1 MVKTFRSQQRLK
13 DEQINYLLSDL
24 EKSLEQYREAVE
36 LRDKQIA
43 DAKKILL
50 SAKQSYDSLA
60 QENRKLKEYVAKA
73 QQENQLRQQQ
83 LLARNRARNY
93 KKVVLEE
100 ESDKES
106 DTESEQEWDIVEH
119 TAKAQQVKKPR
130 KKRQTA
136 NVFDYIN
143 NNNNAKRHKR

>member
-1 MVKTFRSQQRLK
+1 MVKTFRSQQKLK

-50 SAKQSYDSLA
+50 SAKQSYDKLS
-60 QENRKLKEYVAKA
+60 QENIKLKEYVVKA

-83 LLARNRARNY
+83 LLARNKNY

-100 ESDKES
+100 ESEKES
-106 DTESEQEWDIVEH
+106 DTESEQEYDIAED
-119 TAKAQQVKKPR
+119 AIKAQQVKKPR
-130 KKRQTA
+130 KKRQTN

-143 NNNNAKRHKR
+143 NNAKRHKR

>member
-1 MVKTFRSQQRLK
+1 MVKTFRSQQKLK

-50 SAKQSYDSLA
+50 SAKQSYDKLS
-60 QENRKLKEYVAKA
+60 QENIKLKEYVVKA

-83 LLARNRARNY
+83 LLARNKNY

-100 ESDKES
+100 ESEKES
-106 DTESEQEWDIVEH
+106 DTESEQEYDIAED
-119 TAKAQQVKKPR
+119 AIKAQQVKKPR
-130 KKRQTA
+130 KKRQTN

-143 NNNNAKRHKR
+143 NAKRHKQ

>member
-1 MVKTFRSQQRLK
+1 MVKTFRSQQKLK

-50 SAKQSYDSLA
+50 SAKQSYDKLS
-60 QENRKLKEYVAKA
+60 QEKIKLKEYVVKA

-83 LLARNRARNY
+83 LLAQNKNY

-100 ESDKES
+100 ESEKES
-106 DTESEQEWDIVEH
+106 DTESEQEYDIAED
-119 TAKAQQVKKPR
+119 AIKAQQVIKPR
-130 KKRQTA
+130 KKRQTN
-136 NVFDYIN
+136 NVFDCIN
-143 NNNNAKRHKR
+143 NNEKRHKQ

>member
-60 QENRKLKEYVAKA
+60 QENRKLKEYVAKS

-83 LLARNRARNY
+83 LLARNRAMNKSATLSRTLQ
-93 KKVVLEE
+93 KHSK
-100 ESDKES
+100 
-106 DTESEQEWDIVEH
+106 
-119 TAKAQQVKKPR
+119 
-130 KKRQTA
+130 
-136 NVFDYIN
+136 
-143 NNNNAKRHKR
+143 

>member
-50 SAKQSYDSLA
+50 SAK
-60 QENRKLKEYVAKA
+60 
-73 QQENQLRQQQ
+73 
-83 LLARNRARNY
+83 
-93 KKVVLEE
+93 
-100 ESDKES
+100 
-106 DTESEQEWDIVEH
+106 
-119 TAKAQQVKKPR
+119 
-130 KKRQTA
+130 
-136 NVFDYIN
+136 
-143 NNNNAKRHKR
+143 

>member
-36 LRDKQIA
+36 VRDKQIA

-50 SAKQSYDSLA
+50 SEKQSYDSLA
-60 QENRKLKEYVAKA
+60 QENRKLKEYVAKS

-83 LLARNRARNY
+83 LLARNRAMNKSATLSRTLQ
-93 KKVVLEE
+93 KHSK
-100 ESDKES
+100 
-106 DTESEQEWDIVEH
+106 
-119 TAKAQQVKKPR
+119 
-130 KKRQTA
+130 
-136 NVFDYIN
+136 
-143 NNNNAKRHKR
+143 

>member
-1 MVKTFRSQQRLK
+1 MVKTFRSQQKLK
-13 DEQINYLLSDL
+13 DEQINYLFSDL

-50 SAKQSYDSLA
+50 SAKQSYDKLS
-60 QENRKLKEYVAKA
+60 QEKIKLKEYVVKA

-83 LLARNRARNY
+83 LLAQNKNY

-100 ESDKES
+100 ESEKES
-106 DTESEQEWDIVEH
+106 DTESEQEYDIAED
-119 TAKAQQVKKPR
+119 AIKAQQVIKPR
-130 KKRQTA
+130 KKRQTN
-136 NVFDYIN
+136 NVFDCIN
-143 NNNNAKRHKR
+143 NNEKRHKQ

>member
-1 MVKTFRSQQRLK
+1 MVKTFRSQQKLK
-13 DEQINYLLSDL
+13 DEQINYLLSYL

-50 SAKQSYDSLA
+50 SAKQSYDKLS
-60 QENRKLKEYVAKA
+60 QENIKLKEYVVKA

-83 LLARNRARNY
+83 LLARNKNY

-100 ESDKES
+100 ESEKES
-106 DTESEQEWDIVEH
+106 DTESEQEYDIAED
-119 TAKAQQVKKPR
+119 AIKAQQVKKPR
-130 KKRQTA
+130 KKRQTN

-143 NNNNAKRHKR
+143 NNAKRHKR

>member
-1 MVKTFRSQQRLK
+1 MVKTFRSQQKLK

-24 EKSLEQYREAVE
+24 EKSLEQYRDAVE

-50 SAKQSYDSLA
+50 SAKQSYDKLS
-60 QENRKLKEYVAKA
+60 QENIKLKEYVVKA

-83 LLARNRARNY
+83 LLARNKNY

-100 ESDKES
+100 ESEKES
-106 DTESEQEWDIVEH
+106 DTESEQEYDIAED
-119 TAKAQQVKKPR
+119 AIKAQQVKKPR
-130 KKRQTA
+130 KKRQTN

-143 NNNNAKRHKR
+143 NNAKRHKR

>member
-1 MVKTFRSQQRLK
+1 MAKTFRGQQKLK

-50 SAKQSYDSLA
+50 SAKQSHDKLS
-60 QENRKLKEYVAKA
+60 QENIKLKEYVIKV

-83 LLARNRARNY
+83 LLARNKNC
-93 KKVVLEE
+93 KNVVLEE
-100 ESDKES
+100 ES
-106 DTESEQEWDIVEH
+106 
-119 TAKAQQVKKPR
+119 
-130 KKRQTA
+130 
-136 NVFDYIN
+136 
-143 NNNNAKRHKR
+143 

>member
-36 LRDKQIA
+36 LRDKQIT

-60 QENRKLKEYVAKA
+60 QENRKLKE
-73 QQENQLRQQQ
+73 
-83 LLARNRARNY
+83 
-93 KKVVLEE
+93 
-100 ESDKES
+100 
-106 DTESEQEWDIVEH
+106 
-119 TAKAQQVKKPR
+119 
-130 KKRQTA
+130 
-136 NVFDYIN
+136 
-143 NNNNAKRHKR
+143 

>member
-1 MVKTFRSQQRLK
+1 M
-13 DEQINYLLSDL
+13 SDL
-24 EKSLEQYREAVE
+24 EKSLEQCREAVE
-36 LRDKQIA
+36 LRDKHIA
-43 DAKKILL
+43 DAKKIVL

-60 QENRKLKEYVAKA
+60 QENRKIKEYVAKA

-83 LLARNRARNY
+83 LLARNRVRNY

-106 DTESEQEWDIVEH
+106 NTESEQECDIVKD

-130 KKRQTA
+130 IKET
-136 NVFDYIN
+136 DG
-143 NNNNAKRHKR
+143 

>member
-1 MVKTFRSQQRLK
+1 M
-13 DEQINYLLSDL
+13 
-24 EKSLEQYREAVE
+24 
-36 LRDKQIA
+36 
-43 DAKKILL
+43 
-50 SAKQSYDSLA
+50 SAKQSYDSLP
-60 QENRKLKEYVAKA
+60 QENRKLKECVAKA

-83 LLARNRARNY
+83 LLARNRTRNY
-93 KKVVLEE
+93 KKVLLEE

-106 DTESEQEWDIVEH
+106 NTESEQECDIVED

-136 NVFDYIN
+136 NIFDYIN

>member
-1 MVKTFRSQQRLK
+1 MVKTFRSQQKLK

-50 SAKQSYDSLA
+50 SAKQSYDKLS
-60 QENRKLKEYVAKA
+60 QENIKLKEYVVKA

-83 LLARNRARNY
+83 LLARNKNY

-100 ESDKES
+100 ESKKES
-106 DTESEQEWDIVEH
+106 DTESEQEYDIAED
-119 TAKAQQVKKPR
+119 AIKAQQVKKPR
-130 KKRQTA
+130 KKRQTN

-143 NNNNAKRHKR
+143 NNAKRHKR

>member
-1 MVKTFRSQQRLK
+1 MVKTFRSQQKLK

-50 SAKQSYDSLA
+50 SAKQSYDKLS
-60 QENRKLKEYVAKA
+60 QENIKLKEYVVKA

-83 LLARNRARNY
+83 LLARNKNY

-100 ESDKES
+100 ESEKES
-106 DTESEQEWDIVEH
+106 DTESEQEYDIAED
-119 TAKAQQVKKPR
+119 TI
-130 KKRQTA
+130 
-136 NVFDYIN
+136 NMFDGT
-143 NNNNAKRHKR
+143 